1 MRVRTVDNLVVTH
14 PEVLSYIALMLRLS
28 HLAMVTLPGYALC
41 WLRLPQLR
49 AQAVYLLEACFYAG
63 LLAMVV
69 FQAADIYGQDLFSRF
84 LRIRPLALAWSVA
97 FLLLLLV
104 RPLVPLLAQMPWQI
118 LLAWYAATLAL
129 LILQRLAMHWSGA
142 RLVSR
147 GVGLQ
152 RAVVLGATASG
163 KLLAEFLS
171 ENADP
176 RSRLIGYVD
185 DRHDRPHET
194 MAALSCL
201 GDLRALERMV
211 RDGEVQQILV
221 ALPWAAVERM
231 GEVIRTLRRLPV
243 NVLLA
248 PDMAGLHHAHH
259 RLSMVAGLP
268 MFNLSELPLK
278 GWSPLL
284 KRCEDLLLGMLIL
297 LLAAPVMLLLAVC
310 IRLDSPGPVLFRQ
323 KRYGYNSRLIEVY
336 KFRSMYADKADH
348 DAAEQTTRHDPRV
361 TRVGH
366 FIRRTSLD
374 ELPQLFNV
382 LQGSMSLVGPRPH
395 ASATK
400 AAGVLF
406 EDAVAEYTSRHRVKP
421 GITGWAQVNGCRGE
435 TDTLRKIERRVEYDL
450 EYIESWSLWLDLYIL
465 LLTIPAVI
473 STEAAY

>member
-1 MRVRTVDNLVVTH
+1 M
-14 PEVLSYIALMLRLS
+14 SYIALMLRLS

-176 RSRLIGYVD
+176 RSRLIGYVE

-194 MAALSCL
+194 MATLSCL
-201 GDLRALERMV
+201 GDLRELERMV
-211 RDGEVQQILV
+211 RDG
-221 ALPWAAVERM
+221 
-231 GEVIRTLRRLPV
+231 
-243 NVLLA
+243 
-248 PDMAGLHHAHH
+248 DLHQ
-259 RLSMVAGLP
+259 AGLP
-268 MFNLSELPLK
+268 RTRAVPAEALRVQQQVGRGVQVLLHVRGQDRSRPRIDFNRS
-278 GWSPLL
+278 SLL
-284 KRCEDLLLGMLIL
+284 R
-297 LLAAPVMLLLAVC
+297 
-310 IRLDSPGPVLFRQ
+310 RQ
-323 KRYGYNSRLIEVY
+323 
-336 KFRSMYADKADH
+336 AW
-348 DAAEQTTRHDPRV
+348 QT
-361 TRVGH
+361 
-366 FIRRTSLD
+366 
-374 ELPQLFNV
+374 QN
-382 LQGSMSLVGPRPH
+382 
-395 ASATK
+395 
-400 AAGVLF
+400 
-406 EDAVAEYTSRHRVKP
+406 
-421 GITGWAQVNGCRGE
+421 
-435 TDTLRKIERRVEYDL
+435 
-450 EYIESWSLWLDLYIL
+450 
-465 LLTIPAVI
+465 
-473 STEAAY
+473 